1 MATNIIGHP
10 DKRRYNPSR
19 DIAYCWPNIL
29 KSSLDRVSEGSGAPW
44 FIDHLNL
51 NNITNEELCKVS
63 ASLAKY
69 MGMCNNPNDCPS
81 TVRETITASG
91 LMDCGSDAR
100 TAVYAALGETM
111 LIAFFLAVR
120 DVLVEDEPSPL
131 SDSRLAQKIKESTD
145 AITKKRDSF
154 LSRVAMSFRLLFPRS
169 Y

>member
-100 TAVYAALGETM
+100 TAVYA
-111 LIAFFLAVR
+111 
-120 DVLVEDEPSPL
+120 
-131 SDSRLAQKIKESTD
+131 QKIKESTD
-145 AITKKRDSF
+145 IITKKRDSF

>member
-1 MATNIIGHP
+1 
-10 DKRRYNPSR
+10 
-19 DIAYCWPNIL
+19 
-29 KSSLDRVSEGSGAPW
+29 
-44 FIDHLNL
+44 
-51 NNITNEELCKVS
+51 
-63 ASLAKY
+63 

-111 LIAFFLAVR
+111 LIAFFLAIR

-131 SDSRLAQKIKESTD
+131 SDARLAQKIKESTD
-145 AITKKRDSF
+145 IITKKRDSF